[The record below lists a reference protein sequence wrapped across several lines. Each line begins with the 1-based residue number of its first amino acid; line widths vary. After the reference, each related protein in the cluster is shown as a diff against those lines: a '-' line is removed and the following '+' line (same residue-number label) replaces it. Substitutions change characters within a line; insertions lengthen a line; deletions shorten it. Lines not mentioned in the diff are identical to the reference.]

1 MIPVDVVILFFSVAV
16 ALAAVP
22 GPDNIFVLTQSALYG
37 RMSGVIVTLG
47 LASGLIVHTTAA
59 AFGVAVLFQTSQVAF
74 AMLKYAGAAYLVYL
88 AWMAFTATGARLDG
102 AETPPIATRKLFLR
116 GFIMNIA
123 NPKVTIFMLA
133 FLPQFVDPNNGS
145 IIGQFY
151 QLGALMFLATV
162 IVFGGVA
169 LAAGTLGGWL
179 RGSSAVQIWLN
190 RISGVIF
197 VALALKLATAER

>member
-1 MIPVDVVILFFSVAV
+1 MIPVDVVILFMSVAI

-37 RMSGVIVTLG
+37 RMSGLIVTLG

-59 AFGVAVLFQTSQVAF
+59 AFGVAVLFQTSQAAF
-74 AMLKYAGAAYLVYL
+74 AMLKYAGAGYLVYL
-88 AWMAFTATGARLDG
+88 AWKAFTATETRLDS
-102 AETPPIATRKLFLR
+102 ADAPRIATRKLFLR
-116 GFIMNIA
+116 GLIMNIA

-133 FLPQFVDPNNGS
+133 FLPQFVDPNNGA

-162 IVFGGVA
+162 VVFGAVA
-169 LAAGTLGGWL
+169 LAAGTLGGLL
-179 RGSSAVQIWLN
+179 RGSPGVHLWLN

-197 VALALKLATAER
+197 LALALKLATAER

>member
-1 MIPVDVVILFFSVAV
+1 MIPVDVVILFMSVAI

-37 RMSGVIVTLG
+37 RMSGLIVTLG

-59 AFGVAVLFQTSQVAF
+59 AFGVAVLFQTSQAAF
-74 AMLKYAGAAYLVYL
+74 AMLKYAGAGYLVYL
-88 AWMAFTATGARLDG
+88 AWKAFTATETRLDS
-102 AETPPIATRKLFLR
+102 ADAPRIATRKLFLR
-116 GFIMNIA
+116 GLIMNIA

-133 FLPQFVDPNNGS
+133 FLPQFVDPNNGP

-162 IVFGGVA
+162 VVFGAVA
-169 LAAGTLGGWL
+169 LAAGTLGGLL
-179 RGSSAVQIWLN
+179 RGSPGVQLWLN

>member
-1 MIPVDVVILFFSVAV
+1 MIPVDVVILFMSVAI

-37 RMSGVIVTLG
+37 RMSGLIVTLG
-47 LASGLIVHTTAA
+47 LASGLIIHTTAA
-59 AFGVAVLFQTSQVAF
+59 AFGVAVLFQTSQAAF
-74 AMLKYAGAAYLVYL
+74 AMLKYAGAGYLVYL
-88 AWMAFTATGARLDG
+88 AWKAFTATETRLDS
-102 AETPPIATRKLFLR
+102 ANAPRIATRKLFLR
-116 GFIMNIA
+116 GLIMNIA

-133 FLPQFVDPNNGS
+133 FLPQFVDPNNGP

-162 IVFGGVA
+162 VVFGAVA
-169 LAAGTLGGWL
+169 LAAGTLGGLL
-179 RGSSAVQIWLN
+179 RGSPGVQLWLN